1 MLGDE
6 RQLEPTNT
14 SAKGK
19 VEFNP
24 FSGRLS
30 LPFLTRL
37 KRQGF
42 PCVELK
48 EQHRMSYHISR
59 WPSATF
65 YPDGAMRDGPGTF
78 KTLKSTQP
86 GLFAC
91 LKGILDGI
99 GSRAQASDV
108 AEDKRV
114 RCQYLQVKGTR
125 SERRVK
131 EHPRLFF
138 ERIYWALFAYYG
150 VSMNDSVMVVCA
162 YKSEYST

>member
-14 SAKGK
+14 SAKGQ
-19 VEFNP
+19 VAFNP

-42 PCVELK
+42 SSVALT
-48 EQHRMSYHISR
+48 QQRRMSHHISR

-99 GSRAQASDV
+99 GSHAQASEV
-108 AEDKRV
+108 EEDKRV

-125 SERRVK
+125 SSRRVID
-131 EHPRLFF
+131 HPRFF
-138 ERIYWALFAYYG
+138 FQHVYWALHAYYG
-150 VSMNDSVMVVCA
+150 AKMSENIMVICA
-162 YKSEYST
+162 YKSKFLT